1 MDVLDVVQRTPG
13 HHRVSLLS
21 VGSVLAEAM
30 MSGLNPV
37 RLDPQGPF
45 KRTRNDERAREHLTS
60 AVTMYREMDMGFY
73 LEQAEAKPRS
83 IF

>member
-1 MDVLDVVQRTPG
+1 
-13 HHRVSLLS
+13 
-21 VGSVLAEAM
+21 M